1 MASHH
6 KQTTFDLTTLPSSKP
21 SHRVLPFGWKFLS
34 ISCSFTHLTFSS
46 FMNQLRGFFPQ
57 AAFPD
62 NGSLDQLFILPSH
75 PENIPISRTQCILLM
90 VKICFLIVKQQ
101 TQGDLFPVQF
111 LLRSIFLSLLHIV
124 ATFSGGFRHWQKIA
138 LKAAPAGQ
146 QRRALPDLP
155 SDA

>member
-1 MASHH
+1 MA
-6 KQTTFDLTTLPSSKP
+6 TAPSADP
-21 SHRVLPFGWKFLS
+21 
-34 ISCSFTHLTFSS
+34 
-46 FMNQLRGFFPQ
+46 NRGTAGRGP
-57 AAFPD
+57 A
-62 NGSLDQLFILPSH
+62 SEL
-75 PENIPISRTQCILLM
+75 CILLM

-124 ATFSGGFRHWQKIA
+124 ATFSGGFRHWQKIV